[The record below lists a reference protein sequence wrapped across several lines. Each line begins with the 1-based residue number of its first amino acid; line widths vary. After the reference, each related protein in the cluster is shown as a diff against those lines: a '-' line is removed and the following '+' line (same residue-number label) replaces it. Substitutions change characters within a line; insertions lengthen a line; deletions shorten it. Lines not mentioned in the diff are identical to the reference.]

1 VFDSQGILI
10 GEAALAV
17 SGEPGQ
23 AGAFSGHVPFEAPPY
38 GGGTVEVAD
47 VTGRADAGASARVQ
61 VGFDG
66 TPSIVLS
73 GIVGSFSGDPPLIML
88 EEPVH
93 GFSSIALADETSIS
107 YVNGGFA
114 DASHIVPGKAI
125 WASGFGGDS
134 GTLIAHEVVLIENG
148 VVPAEP
154 ELQQQIIEI
163 EVPSAGQEVG
173 SPFDLRGSVR
183 MTPFEGTLVARLLDG
198 DGNLVAE
205 HPFIVDGEMGEPASY
220 ATSMEFHAMAP
231 GPATLEIVE
240 ISAQD
245 GSVIARAEVDLEL
258 VSMAEVVV
266 VATVASVFPSARVID
281 LGETVEGYEL
291 IALED
296 STVILDAGGGAI
308 NLRELAPG
316 TRIEVTGRPGS
327 PGTLIASQVR
337 VLP

>member
-1 VFDSQGILI
+1 
-10 GEAALAV
+10 
-17 SGEPGQ
+17 
-23 AGAFSGHVPFEAPPY
+23 
-38 GGGTVEVAD
+38 
-47 VTGRADAGASARVQ
+47 VQ
-61 VGFDG
+61 IGFDG

-73 GIVGSFSGDPPLIML
+73 GIVGSFYGDPPLITL

-93 GFSSIALADETSIS
+93 GFGSIALADETSIS
-107 YVNGGFA
+107 YLNGGAA
-114 DASHIVPGKAI
+114 DVSHIVPGKAI

-154 ELQQQIIEI
+154 ELEQQIIEI
-163 EVPSAGQEVG
+163 EAPVAGQEVD

-183 MTPFEGTLVARLLDG
+183 MTPFEGTLVARLVDG
-198 DGNLVAE
+198 EGNLVAE

-220 ATSMEFHAMAP
+220 ATSLEYYVPAP

-245 GSVIARAEVDLEL
+245 GSILSRAEVDLEL
-258 VSMAEVVV
+258 VSTAEVVV
-266 VATVASVFPSARVID
+266 VANVASVFPSARIID
-281 LGETVEGYEL
+281 LGEPVDGYEL

-296 STVILDAGGGAI
+296 PAVILDAGGAAI
-308 NLRELAPG
+308 DLKELAPG